1 MCSKITHRILVI
13 VAAGVLGIA
22 TLIGPSA
29 SPAQAANVTVTSINP
44 IGGPLAGGTS
54 VTITGTSFSAG
65 TTATIGGNTCT
76 TPTLTGNTR
85 IICTAPA
92 GTDGAKN
99 VVVTAGNGHTGTLTG
114 GYTYAN
120 APTVASINPTSGPA
134 VGGTSVTITGTNFTN
149 PATVTIG
156 GNTCTTPTVVSPT
169 SITCATPANTDGAKN
184 IVVTNPDTQTGG
196 QAGGYTYT
204 NAPTVTSINP
214 IGGPLAGGTSVT
226 ITGSGIAAGAIAF
239 IGGNIC
245 TTPTVTAPTQI
256 TCTTPAGTDGAKNI
270 VVINP
275 DTQTGTLTGGYT
287 YTNANETVTFNNNG
301 GAGTMANQV
310 TNVPAALTANTFTR
324 AGYTFAGWNTQ
335 AGGDGTAY
343 ANSASYPFSASATL
357 YAQWTAIPN
366 QTPTTTFLPSLPP
379 VGGATVLLGG
389 NTITFTVTANRPK
402 GTIEVSGG
410 SLQIIVRPK
419 SPAGANLAL
428 TATGTAILNA
438 GGDVASTGRDFVPG
452 SAVNF
457 FLLRGGTATFLG
469 ILNVFGDGTFAGSV
483 PIPGDLTPG
492 PYTLQVNGLTNNTRQ
507 RAVDTQVISISI
519 LARVIGP
526 NAVRTVVYFDAFSAK
541 LTKSAKRPLDTL
553 VKRLPT
559 RSNSLVLVSG
569 FVGPGGSTV
578 HVNALSTARNLSVAR
593 YLLSKG
599 VSGTYI
605 LKVGGNASPNTQSAR
620 RANVLIIPN
629 KGT

>member
-1 MCSKITHRILVI
+1 MDRAETVIIYNILRNWPIMIGGQQILRTRQPLGTHLKKTFTGFTTLLLALGLLLVASSAYAATVPGAPTGVSATAGNTEASVSWTAPAREGGSAIT
-13 VAAGVLGIA
+13 GY
-22 TLIGPSA
+22 
-29 SPAQAANVTVTSINP
+29 TVTSS
-44 IGGPLAGGTS
+44 GGQTAT
-54 VTITGTSFSAG
+54 TTGA
-65 TTATIGGNTCT
+65 TTATVTGLINGTAYTFTVTATNAIGTSAASAAVIPMPTPRT
-76 TPTLTGNTR
+76 TLTPTPPPPPPPTLT
-85 IICTAPA
+85 P
-92 GTDGAKN
+92 
-99 VVVTAGNGHTGTLTG
+99 
-114 GYTYAN
+114 
-120 APTVASINPTSGPA
+120 
-134 VGGTSVTITGTNFTN
+134 
-149 PATVTIG
+149 
-156 GNTCTTPTVVSPT
+156 
-169 SITCATPANTDGAKN
+169 
-184 IVVTNPDTQTGG
+184 
-196 QAGGYTYT
+196 
-204 NAPTVTSINP
+204 
-214 IGGPLAGGTSVT
+214 
-226 ITGSGIAAGAIAF
+226 
-239 IGGNIC
+239 
-245 TTPTVTAPTQI
+245 
-256 TCTTPAGTDGAKNI
+256 
-270 VVINP
+270 
-275 DTQTGTLTGGYT
+275 
-287 YTNANETVTFNNNG
+287 
-301 GAGTMANQV
+301 
-310 TNVPAALTANTFTR
+310 
-324 AGYTFAGWNTQ
+324 
-335 AGGDGTAY
+335 
-343 ANSASYPFSASATL
+343 
-357 YAQWTAIPN
+357 
-366 QTPTTTFLPSLPP
+366 TFLPSLPP

-389 NTITFTVTANRPK
+389 NTITFTVTANRPE
-402 GTIEVSGG
+402 GTVEVSGG
-410 SLQIIVRPK
+410 SLQIIVAPK

-483 PIPGDLTPG
+483 PIPGVLAPG

-578 HVNALSTARNLSVAR
+578 HVNALSTARAESVAR